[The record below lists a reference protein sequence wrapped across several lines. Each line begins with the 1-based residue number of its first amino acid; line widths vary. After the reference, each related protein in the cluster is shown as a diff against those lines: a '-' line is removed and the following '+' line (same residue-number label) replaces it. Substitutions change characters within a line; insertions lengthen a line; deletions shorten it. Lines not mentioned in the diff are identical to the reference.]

1 MTSADLLDTP
11 GTDLMLDVLDAVAVA
26 EQDVVINCVPI
37 QYMTERTTEGC
48 DGVEWFRGEA

>member
-1 MTSADLLDTP
+1 
-11 GTDLMLDVLDAVAVA
+11 MLDVLDAVAVA